1 VVQVGNQFCPV
12 NAYFQEKG
20 LWAYICTLA
29 YRVWKSNGDGCD
41 MKEVVHS
48 PLAVILVE
56 TVELAV
62 STGLCILIPIR
73 IIGI

>member
-1 VVQVGNQFCPV
+1 
-12 NAYFQEKG
+12 
-20 LWAYICTLA
+20 
-29 YRVWKSNGDGCD
+29 

-48 PLAVILVE
+48 PLAVIMVE